1 MIREFYFLHIKNK
14 LIELSENVKV
24 SGKLNILSQNIYCET
39 FYCNLLNIVFDWKL
53 KNLNTNINNYAAI
66 DLIDHENNIV
76 AQVSSQSNKQKIE
89 DSLSKDIIKKYNS
102 YTYYFIC
109 IVTANKKISTQD
121 IKNPHKIK
129 FDIDSN
135 YIDVTKLLSI
145 ICKLDIDHLKNVYD
159 LVTKELGNIDY
170 KKISSDLAEIVSMID
185 VNIENSPTD
194 LSILNEYQIDK
205 KIVHNSLNDMKEFI
219 HEKAEFYGYLN
230 TIYRTYFEQ
239 GKNKERIVLSK
250 VSSIYIKEKQKFNSS
265 IDLYFKIFNEVEE
278 YIKNSLNYNSEIT
291 EDNLELC
298 IHIILVDAFIK
309 CKIFESPEGY
319 YYVNA

>member
-1 MIREFYFLHIKNK
+1 MNRERYFNYVKRK
-14 LIELSENVKV
+14 LIYLSENIKV
-24 SGKLNILSQNIYCET
+24 SGKLNLLSQNIYCET
-39 FYCNLLNIVFDWKL
+39 FYCDLLNIVFDWKL

-66 DLIDHENNIV
+66 DLIDHKNKII

-89 DSLSKDIIKKYNS
+89 NSLSKDIIKKYNS

-121 IKNPHKIK
+121 IKNPYKIK
-129 FDIDSN
+129 FDMDSN
-135 YIDVTKLLSI
+135 YVDVNKLLNI
-145 ICKLDIDHLKNVYD
+145 IGKLHIEHLKNVYD
-159 LVTKELGNIDY
+159 LVTKELGNVDY

-185 VNIENSPTD
+185 VNMENTSNGI
-194 LSILNEYQIDK
+194 SILNEYQIDK
-205 KIVHNSLNDMKEFI
+205 KIEHNSLNDMKDFI

-239 GKNKERIVLSK
+239 GKNKEKIVLSK
-250 VSSIYIKEKQKFNSS
+250 VSSIYIKKKQECISS
-265 IDLYFKIFNEVEE
+265 IDLYFKIFDEVQK
-278 YIKNSLNYNSEIT
+278 YVKDSLNYNSEIT

-298 IHIILVDAFIK
+298 IHIILIDAFIK